1 MRKETNMR
9 VFDHYYYNIA
19 DKVKRKDTVSYLEKM
34 LADIGTGYKEIS
46 FDISTVM
53 RKTPGGLIKDFPVL
67 KDYLFHYDPYHADI
81 LTSLTPDW
89 DKGQI
94 YASSE
99 ARAAVL
105 EIFSKIPRGYNIGG
119 KLMLHQIGWFGEGV
133 NEPVI
138 KSNFDNGRASICGN
152 YCVTDNAIIIERGF
166 GGDKINKI
174 ELIIEATTD
183 SEPRDT
189 KELVRKLEGYL
200 GKPEE
205 TYRECCFTRE
215 QTELNMKYS
224 NEVSDLL
231 CEAISEK
238 YSGDRSDMAEHLKD
252 VFVPALV
259 DKKMIKKAFAGT
271 GFEMPKTR
279 KGILPGMNV
288 LSCKDEHNFRYEVA
302 IDRTQNCPTF
312 FYFYITITGCNFM
325 IKNTQDV
332 IVAASREEA
341 EQKLTTLAA
350 FASDL
355 MDKFGPVLAE
365 RFGDTPAWFYNGE
378 E

>member
-1 MRKETNMR
+1 MDMR

-46 FDISTVM
+46 FDISIVM
-53 RKTPGGLIKDFPVL
+53 RKTPGDLIKDFPVL
-67 KDYLFHYDPYHADI
+67 EDYYFYYDPFRFDI

-89 DKGQI
+89 EKGQI
-94 YASSE
+94 YASPE
-99 ARAAVL
+99 AREAVL
-105 EIFSKIPRGYNIGG
+105 EIFSKIPRGYNISGR
-119 KLMLHQIGWFGEGV
+119 LMLHQIDWFGEGV

-152 YCVTDNAIIIERGF
+152 YCVTDNAIFIERGF
-166 GGDKINKI
+166 DGEKINKV

-183 SEPRDT
+183 GVPRDT
-189 KELVRKLEGYL
+189 RELINKLEEYL
-200 GKPEE
+200 GQPED

-215 QTELNMKYS
+215 QTELNMKYRD
-224 NEVSDLL
+224 EVSDLL
-231 CEAISEK
+231 CEAIAEK
-238 YSGDRSDMAEHLKD
+238 YSGDRSDMAERLRD

-271 GFEMPKTR
+271 DFEMPKTR

-312 FYFYITITGCNFM
+312 FYFYITITGCNFVV
-325 IKNTQDV
+325 KNTQDV

-341 EQKLTTLAA
+341 EQKLATLAS
-350 FASDL
+350 FASDIK
-355 MDKFGPVLAE
+355 DKFGPVLAE